1 MNMIRSVRR
10 RFTVGHMATATDP
23 ATLRRAAAE
32 LLATAIFVFA
42 AEGATLSLGRMH
54 RHDKGGGVVGG
65 LVVVALAHALALAAA
80 VACAANTSGGHVNPA
95 VTFGALLAG
104 RICLVRSLVYWAA
117 QLLGAVAAALVLRLA
132 TGGMHLPEY
141 ALAGCVSGWQAA
153 VLEAAMAFG
162 LMHAYFVTVM
172 DHHTR
177 RVRAGAGA
185 GAVAAPLAVGLLAG
199 ANVLACG
206 ALEGAVMNPARAF
219 GPAVVGSRRWGN
231 HWVYWVGPMV
241 GAGLSGVLY
250 EHLVA
255 GGEEAE
261 PAPSCG
267 GRRRE

>member
-10 RFTVGHMATATDP
+10 RFTVGHLATATDP

-42 AEGATLSLGRMH
+42 AEGATLTLGRMH
-54 RHDKGGGVVGG
+54 GHDKGVVGG
-65 LVVVALAHALALAAA
+65 LVAVALVHALALAAA

-95 VTFGALLAG
+95 ITFVALLAG
-104 RICLVRSLVYWAA
+104 QICLVRSLVYWAA

-141 ALAGCVSGWQAA
+141 ELAGGVSGWQAA

-162 LMHAYFVTVM
+162 LMHAYFATVM
-172 DHHTR
+172 NQTR
-177 RVRAGAGA
+177 RVHAGAGA
-185 GAVAAPLAVGLLAG
+185 VVAAPLAVGLLAG
-199 ANVLACG
+199 SNVLACG

-231 HWVYWVGPMV
+231 HWVYWTGPMV
-241 GAGLSGVLY
+241 GAGLSGVVY

-255 GGEEAE
+255 GPAGGEEEE
-261 PAPSCG
+261 PAPSCD
-267 GRRRE
+267 GRRRA